1 MAVPVRA
8 GAGPATVTCAGAR
21 EQGRREGL
29 CDHDAFVQS
38 HSAQFRF
45 GTPVLRRQIYE
56 RGDDASLL
64 ENLHTK
70 DGQLLQIDW
79 NHAQARY

>member
-1 MAVPVRA
+1 MPEPVLRERH
-8 GAGPATVTCAGAR
+8 VQ
-21 EQGRREGL
+21 EQGRGEGL
-29 CDHDAFVQS
+29 RDLDAFVQS

-56 RGDDASLL
+56 RGDAASLL
-64 ENLHTK
+64 EDLHTK

-79 NHAQARY
+79 NHDQARY